1 MVAESGRGCQDSK
14 EVSEMT
20 SYPESH
26 PKFDQARPANDIEGR
41 TLDPTRKLP
50 VRKKLTMEGVRADQI
65 ENYEVRLLGSF
76 LWTCAVAASLVGAI
90 LCAVVIYSEL

>member
-1 MVAESGRGCQDSK
+1 MSP
-14 EVSEMT
+14 
-20 SYPESH
+20 YPDSH
-26 PKFDQARPANDIEGR
+26 PKFAQPRPANDIEGR
-41 TLDPTRKLP
+41 ILDSIQRLP